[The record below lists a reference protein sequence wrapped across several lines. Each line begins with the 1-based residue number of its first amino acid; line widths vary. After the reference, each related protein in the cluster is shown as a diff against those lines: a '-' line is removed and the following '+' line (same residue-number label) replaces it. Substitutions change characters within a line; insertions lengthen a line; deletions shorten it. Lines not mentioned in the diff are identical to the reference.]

1 VRACYIIAQCKSSKQ
16 APAFHEL
23 VPAPDLQEVVFME
36 SDQRTRQRYIPCNNA
51 FISLG
56 SAFTCVGSIRDISLS
71 GAAFEYL
78 AVRDVPPFSGESV
91 DIFICGTYMH
101 ITNMPCRIVYEAPID
116 EQDSPGLLEGTMVR
130 KRCGIEFKPATE
142 QHREQLEAFLRQYM
156 QDGTAQQK

>member
-1 VRACYIIAQCKSSKQ
+1 MASE
-16 APAFHEL
+16 H
-23 VPAPDLQEVVFME
+23 
-36 SDQRTRQRYIPCNNA
+36 RTGQRYAPCNNA

-56 SAFTCVGSIRDISLS
+56 SAFTCVGSIRDISMS

-78 AVRDVPPFSGESV
+78 AFRDAQPFSAESV

-101 ITNMPCRIVYEAPID
+101 IANMPCRIVYEKSID
-116 EQDSPGLLEGTMVR
+116 EKNSHGLLERMMVR

-156 QDGTAQQK
+156 QDGAAQQK